1 MSTRDQSNWQD
12 AQLSSVLRIIG
23 ELAAKSAEGGY
34 IYRGERKHY
43 KKVCSSL
50 YREYAGVEVE
60 DFDIEILQNEMLNAA
75 KKHTGE
81 LPQGFSAELKSTP
94 GHRVRISQELPQ
106 RFSAELEGILNVVG
120 KDNYETDDFEILTEI
135 QHYGGK
141 TNLIDFTTDYLIAL
155 FFACDGHPNE
165 NGRVI
170 IQDKTGII
178 KEWIRYPQNPRH
190 RVIAQKSVFVRPPN
204 GFIEL
209 HEDDVIDIPTSLKQ
223 PILEHLRKAHNIS
236 TETIYNDLQGFII
249 NQGIHGSA
257 YSAFYRGFAC
267 QSRAD
272 ETKIPEE
279 KQKEYERS
287 IEYYNEALTLKP
299 DLFEGYNNRGNT
311 YESLGRVDKAIEDY
325 DEAIRLNPKFREAYY
340 NRGTAYIFKAEFDR
354 AVEDYDEAI
363 RLHPEFRE
371 AHYNRGTAHFIASEF
386 DLAIKDYTKVIEL
399 DPDDAKAYY
408 DRAIVW
414 LCMENWPKA
423 KVDLTAARNRG
434 ADIVALFANA
444 CEDVNNFEQ
453 KVGVKLPEDIVEM
466 LSLQ

>member
-1 MSTRDQSNWQD
+1 MSTRDQSNWPD

-23 ELAAKSAEGGY
+23 ELAAKPAEGGY

-43 KKVCSSL
+43 KKVCSNL
-50 YREYAGVEVE
+50 YREYADVETE

-178 KEWIRYPQNPRH
+178 KEWIKHPRNPRH
-190 RVIAQKSVFVRPPN
+190 RVIAQKSVFVRPPK
-204 GFIEL
+204 GFIEP
-209 HEDDVIDIPTSLKQ
+209 HDDDVVDIPSDLKQ
-223 PILEHLRKAHNIS
+223 PILDHLRRHHGIF
-236 TETIYNDLQGFII
+236 TETIYNDLHGFII
-249 NQGIHGSA
+249 NQGIHGNA
-257 YSAFYRGFAC
+257 YSAFYKGLAC
-267 QSRAD
+267 QSRGDGAK
-272 ETKIPEE
+272 TPEE
-279 KQKEYERS
+279 AQNEHKRA
-287 IEYYNEALTLKP
+287 IEHYNKALTLKP

-423 KVDLTAARNRG
+423 KVDLTTARNRG

-444 CEDVNNFEQ
+444 CEDVNNFERE
-453 KVGVKLPEDIVEM
+453 VGVKLPEDIVEM